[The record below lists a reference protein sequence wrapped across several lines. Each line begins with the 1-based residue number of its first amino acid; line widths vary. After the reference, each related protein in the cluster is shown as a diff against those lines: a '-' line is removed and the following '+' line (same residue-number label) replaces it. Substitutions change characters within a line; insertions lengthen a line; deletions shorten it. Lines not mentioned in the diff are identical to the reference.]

1 MSHCAPGAA
10 AEAGPAGQ
18 QRPGTVWLAGL
29 LALGCSI
36 SQAGQAVLSFAGEL
50 DVASADQA
58 YGYVRDAID
67 AHGGAVLLDMAGLSF
82 CDARGL
88 GALVRM
94 SRHAGQ
100 AGSCLHLV
108 APPPLLVKIIRITGL
123 DGRLPVHS
131 GTGPAIARSG

>member
-1 MSHCAPGAA
+1 MSDGAPGAA
-10 AEAGPAGQ
+10 AEAGPGGQ
-18 QRPGTVWLAGL
+18 QRPGPAWLAGL
-29 LALGCSI
+29 LTLGCSI
-36 SQAGQAVLSFAGEL
+36 SQVGQATLSFVGEL

-94 SRHAGQ
+94 SSHAGQ

-108 APPPLLVKIIRITGL
+108 APPPLLMKIIRITGL
-123 DGRLPVHS
+123 DGQLPVHS
-131 GTGPAIARSG
+131 GPAGPGRVT

>member
-1 MSHCAPGAA
+1 M
-10 AEAGPAGQ
+10 
-18 QRPGTVWLAGL
+18 
-29 LALGCSI
+29 
-36 SQAGQAVLSFAGEL
+36 
-50 DVASADQA
+50 
-58 YGYVRDAID
+58 RDAID

-108 APPPLLVKIIRITGL
+108 APPPLLVEIIRITGL
-123 DGRLPVHS
+123 GRPAGGACQDRSSDRKEPLCAGGSLMPAKVLTVHH
-131 GTGPAIARSG
+131 AIAQ